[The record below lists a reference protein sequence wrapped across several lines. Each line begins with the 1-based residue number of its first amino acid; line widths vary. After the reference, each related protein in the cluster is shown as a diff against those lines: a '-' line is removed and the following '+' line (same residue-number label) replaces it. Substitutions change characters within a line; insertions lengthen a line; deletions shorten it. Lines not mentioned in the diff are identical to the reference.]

1 MLPWVVCLIWT
12 LIVGAVYVAFFPSFS
27 PLWPVALM
35 FGVGA
40 PMFIYFEKI
49 EKRTD

>member
-12 LIVGAVYVAFFPSFS
+12 VLVSVAYVTFFPSFS
-27 PLWPVALM
+27 PLWPMMLM
-35 FGVGA
+35 FGVGV
-40 PMFIYFEKI
+40 PMFIYLEKI